1 MTGNATPPSGS
12 PSRRRSRPR
21 EPKMSAGTVRTA
33 LVTAVAALATAV
45 LVAPA
50 TAHSTATG
58 GGGDR
63 HGATQRALEQAVRD
77 GVPGAVAQARDRA
90 GSWSGTAGVGELSTG
105 KKRKAQDRYRIGSI
119 TKTFVATVLLQLEA
133 EGRLDLDDTVERW
146 LPGTVRGNGHDGRHV
161 TLRQLLNH
169 TSGIYGYTSD
179 PDFQAKIFGEGF
191 LQHRYDTWTPEQLVG
206 LAMRH
211 KPYFAP
217 GTDWQYSNTNYI
229 LAGMVIEQV
238 TGRGYE
244 AEIER
249 RILRPLQLRAT
260 SVPRTDPRVP
270 APASRAYSPLTSDPA
285 AKIRD
290 VTELNPSL
298 AGAAGGMISDSKDL
312 QTFFRALLKGRLLPS
327 EQQNALTTTVPI
339 DPQQPEYRYGLGLQS
354 SRLSCGKEV
363 WGHGGGIHGSQS
375 EAFVT
380 RDASHSLALNF
391 NGDWTGNSAAVTE
404 AEFCG

>member
-1 MTGNATPPSGS
+1 
-12 PSRRRSRPR
+12 
-21 EPKMSAGTVRTA
+21 MSAGTVRTA
-33 LVTAVAALATAV
+33 LVAAVAALATGA

-50 TAHSTATG
+50 AAHSNA

-77 GVPGAVAQARDRA
+77 GVPGAVAQSRDRS
-90 GSWSGTAGVGELSTG
+90 GSWSGTAGVGQLNTG
-105 KKRKAQDRYRIGSI
+105 KERKAQDRYRIGSI

-146 LPGTVRGNGHDGRHV
+146 LPGAVRGNGHDGRHI

-169 TSGIYGYTSD
+169 TSGIYSYTSD
-179 PDFQAKIFGEGF
+179 PGFQTKVFGEGF
-191 LQHRYDTWTPEQLVG
+191 LQHRYDTWTPDQLVR
-206 LAMRH
+206 LAMQH

-217 GTDWQYSNTNYI
+217 GAGWQYSNTNYI
-229 LAGMVIEQV
+229 LAGMVIKQA
-238 TGRGYE
+238 TGRSYE
-244 AEIER
+244 SEIER

-270 APASRAYSPLTSDPA
+270 APASRAYSPLSTDPG
-285 AKIRD
+285 AKVRD
-290 VTELNPSL
+290 VTELNPTL

-312 QTFFRALLKGRLLPS
+312 QTFFRALLKGGLLPP
-327 EQQNALTTTVPI
+327 EQLNALTTTVPV

-391 NGDWTGNSAAVTE
+391 NGDWAGDSGKVIE
-404 AEFCG
+404 AEFCR

>member
-1 MTGNATPPSGS
+1 
-12 PSRRRSRPR
+12 
-21 EPKMSAGTVRTA
+21 MSAGTVRTA
-33 LVTAVAALATAV
+33 LVAVVAALATAA
-45 LVAPA
+45 LVSPVVAHP
-50 TAHSTATG
+50 TAAG

-77 GVPGAVAQARDRA
+77 GIPGAVAQARDRA
-90 GSWSGTAGVGELSTG
+90 GSWSGTAGLGELATG

-146 LPGTVRGNGHDGRHV
+146 LPDTVRGNGHDGRRI
-161 TLRQLLNH
+161 TIRQLLNH
-169 TSGIYGYTSD
+169 TSGIYSYTSD
-179 PDFQAKIFGEGF
+179 PGYQAKIFGEGF
-191 LQHRYDTWTPEQLVG
+191 LQHRYDTWTPEELVA
-206 LAMRH
+206 LSMRH
-211 KPYFAP
+211 EPYFAP
-217 GTDWQYSNTNYI
+217 GTDWWYSNTNYT
-229 LAGMVIEQV
+229 LAGMVIEKV

-260 SVPRTDPRVP
+260 SVPRTDPKMP
-270 APASRAYSPLTSDPA
+270 NPASRAYSPLSQDPA

-312 QTFFRALLKGRLLPS
+312 QKFFRALLKGGLLPS
-327 EQQNALTTTVPI
+327 EQQKALTTTLPV
-339 DPQQPEYRYGLGLQS
+339 DPQLPQHRYGLGIQS
-354 SRLSCGKEV
+354 TRLSCGKEV

-391 NGDWTGNSAAVTE
+391 NGDWAGDTGAVIE

>member
-1 MTGNATPPSGS
+1 
-12 PSRRRSRPR
+12 
-21 EPKMSAGTVRTA
+21 MSVSTLRTA
-33 LVTAVAALATAV
+33 LVAAVAVLATAALA
-45 LVAPA
+45 APA
-50 TAHSTATG
+50 AAHPAAAGAG
-58 GGGDR
+58 GGR
-63 HGATQRALEQAVRD
+63 HEATQRSLEQVVLD
-77 GVPGAVAQARDRA
+77 GIPGVVAQARNRDGA
-90 GSWSGTAGVGELSTG
+90 WSGTAGVGELDTG
-105 KKRKAQDRYRIGSI
+105 KKRNARDRYRIGSI

-133 EGRLDLDDTVERW
+133 EGRVDLDDTVEHW
-146 LPGTVRGNGHDGRHV
+146 LPGTVQGNGHDGRHIS
-161 TLRQLLNH
+161 LRQLLNH
-169 TSGIYGYTSD
+169 TSGIYSYTSD
-179 PDFQAKIFGEGF
+179 PGFQAKIFGEGF

-206 LAMRH
+206 LAVRH

-217 GTDWQYSNTNYI
+217 GTDWQYSNTNYT
-229 LAGMVIEQV
+229 LAGMVIEKV

-270 APASRAYSPLTSDPA
+270 APASRAYSPLSVDPA

-312 QTFFRALLKGRLLPS
+312 QKFFRALLKGGLLPP
-327 EQQNALTTTVPI
+327 EQQNALTTTVPV
-339 DPQQPEYRYGLGLQS
+339 DPRQPEYRYGLGLQS
-354 SRLSCGKEV
+354 SRLSCGKKV
-363 WGHGGGIHGSQS
+363 WGHGGGIHGSVS

-380 RDASHSLALNF
+380 RDASHSLALNL
-391 NGDWTGNSAAVTE
+391 NGDWAGDSGAVIE

>member
-1 MTGNATPPSGS
+1 
-12 PSRRRSRPR
+12 
-21 EPKMSAGTVRTA
+21 MSAGTVRTA
-33 LVTAVAALATAV
+33 LATAVAVLATGV
-45 LVAPA
+45 LAAPA
-50 TAHSTATG
+50 AAHSVTAGETA
-58 GGGDR
+58 DR
-63 HGATQRALEQAVRD
+63 HGATRRALEQAVRD
-77 GVPGAVAQARDRA
+77 GVPGAVARARDRA
-90 GSWSGTAGVGELSTG
+90 GSWSGTAGVGDLDTG
-105 KKRKAQDRYRIGSI
+105 RERTAQDRYRIGSV

-133 EGRLDLDDTVERW
+133 EERLDLDDTVERW
-146 LPGTVRGNGHDGRHV
+146 LPGTVRGNGHDGRHI

-169 TSGIYGYTSD
+169 TSGVFSYSADPGY
-179 PDFQAKIFGEGF
+179 QAKIFGEGF
-191 LQHRYDTWTPEQLVG
+191 LRHRYDTWTPGQLVG
-206 LAMRH
+206 LAMGH
-211 KPYFAP
+211 KPHFPP
-217 GTDWQYSNTNYI
+217 GTGWRYSNTNYT
-229 LAGMVIEQV
+229 LAGMVVQKV

-249 RILRPLQLRAT
+249 RILRPLRLRAT

-270 APASRAYSPLTSDPA
+270 GPASRAYSPLSWDPA

-298 AGAAGGMISDSKDL
+298 AGAGGGMISDSKDL
-312 QTFFRALLKGRLLPS
+312 QKFFRALLKGGLLPP

-339 DPQQPEYRYGLGLQS
+339 DPQRPEYRYGLGVQS
-354 SRLSCGKEV
+354 VRLSCGKEV

-391 NGDWTGNSAAVTE
+391 NGDWAGDSGAVIE